1 MTDVKQARGHSRK
14 LKIGVGG
21 QPVVSILLALRADST
36 LICCKTVVCLIPHQ
50 QSWNS
55 DVELQPT
62 ISQGKVTAAQNT
74 DLTLA
79 ESVRQPVAQGNGV
92 ASKQAFTITST
103 RSKKDA
109 NSFPAFHSKNAPVKV
124 SVTGE
129 WALKEC
135 QVVNYIF
142 IQSSSNV

>member
-1 MTDVKQARGHSRK
+1 M
-14 LKIGVGG
+14 
-21 QPVVSILLALRADST
+21 
-36 LICCKTVVCLIPHQ
+36 CLISHQ

-55 DVELQPT
+55 DVELQAT

-74 DLTLA
+74 DLTSA
-79 ESVRQPVAQGNGV
+79 ESARQPVAQGNGV
-92 ASKQAFTITST
+92 ASKQAFTLTST

-109 NSFPAFHSKNAPVKV
+109 SSFPTFHSKNAPVKV

-135 QVVNYIF
+135 QVVNCIF
-142 IQSSSNV
+142 IQSLSNV